1 MKPHTIDLIN
11 KQGLRFFGS
20 VNASISHELKN
31 IFAIISETAGFLND
45 LTQLSKQGKPF
56 DLSLL
61 ENCSNSIAEE
71 IERGFDTIRQMNQ
84 FAHSVDDPVRET
96 SIADTLTLAVKLTGY
111 LSFAKKVHLDETA
124 EDTTVFTSP
133 FLFQTLIYKIFSALY
148 RTLDVKDELTLT
160 FHDTATSAVTIQFS
174 HNQSADLDHFPDP
187 QTAEIADVLKATVK
201 ITDTGL
207 ELTVPLK
214 NEDLESAATDS
225 NNLSA
230 T

>member
-1 MKPHTIDLIN
+1 MKPHTIDLVN

-56 DLSLL
+56 DLTLL

-96 SIADTLTLAVKLTGY
+96 SIADTLTLALKLTGF
-111 LSFAKKVHLDETA
+111 LSFAKKAHLDEPA
-124 EDTTVFTSP
+124 ADTTIFTSP

-148 RTLDVKDELTLT
+148 RALDVKDELTVT
-160 FHDTATSAVTIQFS
+160 FHDTTPSVIFIHFS
-174 HNQSADLDHFPDP
+174 HNQPADLDYFPDP
-187 QTAEIADVLKATVK
+187 QTAEIADVLKATIK
-201 ITDTGL
+201 ITNTDL
-207 ELTVPLK
+207 ELTIPLK
-214 NEDLESAATDS
+214 NEDLESAATD
-225 NNLSA
+225 
-230 T
+230 

>member
-1 MKPHTIDLIN
+1 MKPHTIDLVN

-96 SIADTLTLAVKLTGY
+96 SIADTLTLAVKLTGF
-111 LSFAKKVHLDETA
+111 LSFAKKAHLDEPA
-124 EDTTVFTSP
+124 ADTTVLTSP
-133 FLFQTLIYKIFSALY
+133 FLFQTLIYRIFSALY
-148 RTLDVKDELTLT
+148 RALDVKDELTVT
-160 FHDTATSAVTIQFS
+160 FHDTTPSVIFIQFS
-174 HNQSADLDHFPDP
+174 HNQPADLDHFPDP
-187 QTAEIADVLKATVK
+187 QTAEIADVLKATIK
-201 ITDTGL
+201 ITNTDL
-207 ELTVPLK
+207 ELTIPLK
-214 NEDLESAATDS
+214 NEDLESAATD
-225 NNLSA
+225 
-230 T
+230 

>member
-1 MKPHTIDLIN
+1 MKPHTIDLVN

-96 SIADTLTLAVKLTGY
+96 SIADTLTLAVKLTGF
-111 LSFAKKVHLDETA
+111 LSFAKKAHLDETA
-124 EDTTVFTSP
+124 ADTTVFTSP

-148 RTLDVKDELTLT
+148 RALDVKDELTVT
-160 FHDTATSAVTIQFS
+160 FHDTTPSVIFIHFS
-174 HNQSADLDHFPDP
+174 HNQPADLDHFPDP
-187 QTAEIADVLKATVK
+187 QTAEIADVLKATIK
-201 ITDTGL
+201 ITNTDL
-207 ELTVPLK
+207 ELTIPLK
-214 NEDLESAATDS
+214 NEDLESAATD
-225 NNLSA
+225 
-230 T
+230 